1 MTDDEVGV
9 GLADAIANI
18 RRELERATVEGAGSA
33 IGFEPGPVELEFE
46 IGFQT
51 TKAGGAG
58 VRVYVLMLGAKAQ
71 AEKSGIHRLKLTLTP
86 ARRATVAAA
95 VADKLIGDQGER

>member
-1 MTDDEVGV
+1 MADDEVGV

-18 RRELERATVEGAGSA
+18 RRELERATVEGHNSV

-46 IGFQT
+46 VGFQT
-51 TKAGGAG
+51 TTEGEAG
-58 VRVYVLMLGAKAQ
+58 VRVYVLTLGAKAQ

-86 ARRATVAAA
+86 TRRTGLPAA